1 MKVSDSLS
9 NPAGVPS
16 MPAKEDTKLKSGRNA
31 DFRNHLSR
39 AEDSNYEQHL
49 ENLVRD
55 IVRQG
60 ETLTKRIDVR
70 ELRIYRKLI
79 SEFLDVAIGNSKKFS
94 KKSLLDR
101 RGRHKVYA
109 IIRNINTE
117 LDLLTQ
123 EVMNGEKDNIS
134 LLQRLDD
141 IRGLILDLFM

>member
-9 NPAGVPS
+9 NPAGLS
-16 MPAKEDTKLKSGRNA
+16 GLPAKDDVKLKAGKGSE
-31 DFRNHLSR
+31 FRNQLVK

-49 ENLVRD
+49 EKLLND

-60 ETLTKRIDVR
+60 GTLAKRIDVR
-70 ELRIYRKLI
+70 ELRIYKKLI
-79 SEFLDVAIGNSKKFS
+79 SEFLDVAVGHSKKFS
-94 KKSLLDR
+94 KQSLLDR

-109 IIRNINTE
+109 IIKNINTE
-117 LDLLTQ
+117 LDRLTQ
-123 EVMNGEKDNIS
+123 DVLDGEKGNIS